1 MEYSS
6 SPSLGCAALIAEY
19 GNKQVGDARPSHF
32 AERGEFLA
40 FDTIE
45 QEDAAPE
52 NLAFVNR
59 LHRPCG
65 SELFGIHHHFQ
76 IARLEFF
83 HAAIEYDAAAVNEH
97 DIGQDVLNLFH
108 LMGGHHDGAASIEVV
123 IQQRI
128 VELLAIQNIQAKRR
142 LVQHQ
147 QFRVNG
153 HDQGEMQLRHHAL
166 RQFPDLAGTPDGGL
180 RKKAFRLR
188 AVESRMHAREVV
200 ESLPNPDPAR
210 QHGEIGNET
219 GIAHELFALRPG
231 VSSEHPQL
239 TLI

>member
-6 SPSLGCAALIAEY
+6 SPSLSRGALIAEH
-19 GNKQVGDARPSHF
+19 GNKQVGDARRSHF
-32 AERGEFLA
+32 AKRVELLA

-45 QEDAAPE
+45 QQDAAPKH
-52 NLAFVNR
+52 LAFVNR
-59 LHRPCG
+59 LQRPCG
-65 SELFGIHHHFQ
+65 GDLLGVYHHFQ

-97 DIGQDVLNLFH
+97 DIGQDILNLFH

-153 HDQGEMQLRHHAL
+153 HDQSEVQLCHHAL
-166 RQFPDLAGTPDGGL
+166 R
-180 RKKAFRLR
+180 
-188 AVESRMHAREVV
+188 
-200 ESLPNPDPAR
+200 
-210 QHGEIGNET
+210 
-219 GIAHELFALRPG
+219 
-231 VSSEHPQL
+231 
-239 TLI
+239 

>member
-6 SPSLGCAALIAEY
+6 SPSLGRAALIAEHGY
-19 GNKQVGDARPSHF
+19 KQVGDAWRSHV
-32 AERGEFLA
+32 AKRGELLA

-45 QEDAAPE
+45 QQDAAPE
-52 NLAFVNR
+52 HLAFVDR
-59 LHRPCG
+59 LQHPCRAD
-65 SELFGIHHHFQ
+65 LLGIHQHCQ
-76 IARLEFF
+76 IARLEFL

-147 QFRVNG
+147 
-153 HDQGEMQLRHHAL
+153 
-166 RQFPDLAGTPDGGL
+166 
-180 RKKAFRLR
+180 
-188 AVESRMHAREVV
+188 
-200 ESLPNPDPAR
+200 
-210 QHGEIGNET
+210 
-219 GIAHELFALRPG
+219 
-231 VSSEHPQL
+231 
-239 TLI
+239 

>member
-6 SPSLGCAALIAEY
+6 SPSLGRAALIAEH
-19 GNKQVGDARPSHF
+19 GNKQVGDARRSHV
-32 AERGEFLA
+32 AKRGELLA

-45 QEDAAPE
+45 QQDAAPE
-52 NLAFVNR
+52 HLAFVNR
-59 LHRPCG
+59 LEDPCRA
-65 SELFGIHHHFQ
+65 ELFGMHHQFR

-97 DIGQDVLNLFH
+97 DVGQDVLNFFH
-108 LMGGHHDGAASIEVV
+108 LMGGYHDGAASIEVV

-153 HDQGEMQLRHHAL
+153 
-166 RQFPDLAGTPDGGL
+166 
-180 RKKAFRLR
+180 
-188 AVESRMHAREVV
+188 
-200 ESLPNPDPAR
+200 
-210 QHGEIGNET
+210 
-219 GIAHELFALRPG
+219 
-231 VSSEHPQL
+231 
-239 TLI
+239 